1 MSFPDKSNN
10 NFTRQS
16 LYPRTSCL
24 HARPGTMPC
33 SSPSTQRSTTPNP
46 LMKTSCRHSHQD
58 TMPCPPTSTRSSS
71 TGRIGYS
78 SNSSHST
85 IVGQSNLRNLSQLST
100 PHPFSSRSH
109 LSGLHGHPSAAIVGY
124 PSPYISHG
132 HPSAAI
138 VGYPSPHI
146 SHGHPSAA
154 IVGYPSPHISHGH
167 PSAATI
173 YPSSHVS
180 ADWAS
185 GGLIIIQEDYITKD
199 RRRNGPAVFLGF
211 EKSKQMHELFYG
223 KRDPGDR
230 SPAHTACREARE
242 ESSNLFNF
250 DHRKISD
257 YVIKK
262 NKYGPRHHYAFIV
275 RVESDSGILSSKFAD
290 NQSQLKK
297 VQASHTWLEMGSITR
312 VFIED
317 IELAIKAGYKS
328 GHLSIK
334 DVNDNVITIKD
345 RDAEFLKL
353 TIDSGLYMTSDIREV
368 KLVVDNTIAKTK
380 SYILK

>member
-1 MSFPDKSNN
+1 MP
-10 NFTRQS
+10 
-16 LYPRTSCL
+16 YPP
-24 HARPGTMPC
+24 A
-33 SSPSTQRSTTPNP
+33 
-46 LMKTSCRHSHQD
+46 
-58 TMPCPPTSTRSSS
+58 STRSSS

-124 PSPYISHG
+124 SSPHIPHGHPSAATIYPSSHIPHG

-146 SHGHPSAA
+146 SHG
-154 IVGYPSPHISHGH
+154 Y

-199 RRRNGPAVFLGF
+199 KKQKGPVVFLGY
-211 EKSKQMHELFYG
+211 EKSKHMHELFYG
-223 KRDPGDR
+223 KSDPGDS
-230 SPAHTACREARE
+230 SPAHTACREGRE

-275 RVESDSGILSSKFAD
+275 RVKSDSGILSSKFAD
-290 NQSQLKK
+290 NQEKLNNKR
-297 VQASHTWLEMGSITR
+297 APHTWLEMESITR
-312 VFIED
+312 VFIKD
-317 IELAIKAGYKS
+317 IEGAIMAGYKS
-328 GHLSIK
+328 GNMSIK
-334 DVNDNVITIKD
+334 DVYGNVIIIKD

-353 TIDSGLYMTSDIREV
+353 AIDSELYVTSHIHKV
-368 KLVVDNTIAKTK
+368 TLVQDSKMAETE
-380 SYILK
+380 S